1 MPRRIVIIGAHAAG
15 VDAASAA
22 RRTDRTA
29 EITLITKQKQA
40 GYSPCGIPFVLGR
53 HIPSFDKLIV
63 FSQSFFRMMKLNL
76 MLETTATK
84 IDTENKT
91 VEIQD
96 KAGKQET
103 LQYDSLI
110 LATGAFPFIP
120 PIMGERLIRR

>member
-22 RRTDRTA
+22 RKTDRTA

-63 FSQSFFRMMKLNL
+63 FPLSYFGIMKLNL
-76 MLETTATK
+76 MLETTATN
-84 IDTENKT
+84 IDTKNKT
-91 VEIQD
+91 
-96 KAGKQET
+96 
-103 LQYDSLI
+103 
-110 LATGAFPFIP
+110 
-120 PIMGERLIRR
+120 